1 MLEVLINPIL
11 PVFAILALG
20 FLFGRMAWMSV
31 GDARVLNRFAM
42 TVFVPILVF
51 SLIARAPI
59 QDYSAA
65 PILGYIAAQG
75 VVFAG
80 AFLLA
85 RRVFRLDAAQSVL
98 LGFCS
103 VGANNVFFGL
113 PIALLI
119 FGQPAVL
126 PLTSI
131 ITLDATVSFALSM
144 AALQLITLGRAGPLS
159 ILRSLANLPVLHAIV
174 AGTVVALLGIPIPPP
189 IVTFLDFNGSAAAP
203 IALFA
208 LGVVLSQTALQLDA
222 AVAVFS
228 VLKLVVFPAA
238 VWAGLRIVGVA
249 EPDAGLYLFAS
260 AGPTITMAFSLALLF
275 DVRTEIIGQVVV
287 WTSVFS
293 LLSLA
298 ALA

>member
-20 FLFGRMAWMSV
+20 FLFGRMTWMSV
-31 GDARVLNRFAM
+31 EDARVLNRFSM

-51 SLIARAPI
+51 SLIARAPLK
-59 QDYSAA
+59 DYSAA
-65 PILGYIAAQG
+65 PVLGYIAAQG
-75 VVFAG
+75 VVFVG

-85 RRVFRLDAAQSVL
+85 RRLFRLDAGESVL

-103 VGANNVFFGL
+103 VAANNVFFGL

-126 PLTSI
+126 PLTTV

-159 ILRSLANLPVLHAIV
+159 ILRSLAKLPVLHAIV
-174 AGTVVALLGIPIPPP
+174 AGAIVALLGVPIPPP
-189 IVTFLDFNGSAAAP
+189 IETFLDFNGSAAAP

-208 LGVVLSQTALQLDA
+208 LGVVLSRTALQLDA
-222 AVAVFS
+222 RVGVFS

-238 VWAGLRIVGVA
+238 VWSGLRIVGVA
-249 EPDAGLYLFAS
+249 EPAAGLYLFAS
-260 AGPTITMAFSLALLF
+260 AGPSITMAFSLALLF
-275 DVRTEIIGQVVV
+275 NVRTEIIAQVVV
-287 WTSVFS
+287 WTCVFS

-298 ALA
+298 VLA

>member
-20 FLFGRMAWMSV
+20 FLFGRTGWMSV
-31 GDARVLNRFAM
+31 EDARVLNRFAM

-59 QDYSAA
+59 KDYSAA
-65 PILGYIAAQG
+65 PILGYIGAQG

-80 AFLLA
+80 GFLLA
-85 RRVFRLDAAQSVL
+85 RRVFRFDAAQSVL

-119 FGQPAVL
+119 YGQPAVL

-131 ITLDATVSFALSM
+131 ITLDTIVSFAFSM
-144 AALQLITLGRAGPLS
+144 AALQLITLGRAGPAR
-159 ILRSLANLPVLHAIV
+159 ILRSLARLPVLHAIL
-174 AGTVVALLGIPIPPP
+174 AGCVVALLGVPVPPP
-189 IVTFLDFNGSAAAP
+189 VETFLEFNGSAAAP

-208 LGVVLSQTALQLDA
+208 LGVVLSRTTLQLDA
-222 AVAVFS
+222 SVAVFS
-228 VLKLVVFPAA
+228 ILKLVVFPAA
-238 VWAGLRIVGVA
+238 VWVGLKVVGVA
-249 EPDAGLYLFAS
+249 ETDAELYLFAS

-275 DVRTEIIGQVVV
+275 EQRTDIIGQVVV